1 MSKDYR
7 DTLNLPQTD
16 LSMKA
21 GLAKKEPELLS
32 YWDSIDLYSKIL
44 QSYLQSK
51 VTIKCNNK
59 VLKTG
64 KLTLFNIKQYFIR
77 FYIETDKKTNKVL
90 ELPYPFLMNV
100 DDGMCTLNYKLTSL
114 CNNHSEMVNALR
126 SVGKSNANKIY
137 DNIVSI
143 IPLN

>member
-1 MSKDYR
+1 M
-7 DTLNLPQTD
+7 NI
-16 LSMKA
+16 
-21 GLAKKEPELLS
+21 EP
-32 YWDSIDLYSKIL
+32 YTKML

-51 VTIKCNNK
+51 IIIKSNNK

-77 FYIETDKKTNKVL
+77 FYIETDKKANKVL
-90 ELPYPFLMNV
+90 ELPYPFLMEIENS
-100 DDGMCTLNYKLTSL
+100 GSCTLNYKLTAL
-114 CNNHSEMVNALR
+114 CNNHLQTVNVLR
-126 SVGKSNANKIY
+126 GVNKNNSNKIY

>member
-1 MSKDYR
+1 M
-7 DTLNLPQTD
+7 N
-16 LSMKA
+16 
-21 GLAKKEPELLS
+21 
-32 YWDSIDLYSKIL
+32 IDLYSKIL

>member
-1 MSKDYR
+1 M
-7 DTLNLPQTD
+7 NI
-16 LSMKA
+16 
-21 GLAKKEPELLS
+21 EL
-32 YWDSIDLYSKIL
+32 YTKIL

-77 FYIETDKKTNKVL
+77 FYIETDKKTSKIL
-90 ELPYPFLMNV
+90 ELPYPFLIENT
-100 DDGMCTLNYKLTSL
+100 D
-114 CNNHSEMVNALR
+114 NNHLATVNALR
-126 SVGKSNANKIY
+126 AINKSTSSKVY
-137 DNIVSI
+137 DNVVSI

>member
-1 MSKDYR
+1 M
-7 DTLNLPQTD
+7 NI
-16 LSMKA
+16 
-21 GLAKKEPELLS
+21 E
-32 YWDSIDLYSKIL
+32 LYSKIL

-114 CNNHSEMVNALR
+114 CNNHYETVNALR
-126 SVGKSNANKIY
+126 GINKSSANKIY
-137 DNIVSI
+137 DNIVNI

>member
-1 MSKDYR
+1 M
-7 DTLNLPQTD
+7 NI
-16 LSMKA
+16 
-21 GLAKKEPELLS
+21 EL
-32 YWDSIDLYSKIL
+32 YTKIL

-77 FYIETDKKTNKVL
+77 FNIETDKKTSKVL
-90 ELPYPFLMNV
+90 ELPYPFRV
-100 DDGMCTLNYKLTSL
+100 ESKDGICTLNYKLSSL
-114 CNNHSEMVNALR
+114 CNNHVATVNLLR
-126 SVGKSNANKIY
+126 GINKNNANKIY
-137 DNIVSI
+137 DNVVSI

>member
-1 MSKDYR
+1 M
-7 DTLNLPQTD
+7 NI
-16 LSMKA
+16 
-21 GLAKKEPELLS
+21 EL
-32 YWDSIDLYSKIL
+32 YTKIL

-77 FYIETDKKTNKVL
+77 FYIETDKKTSKVL
-90 ELPYPFLMNV
+90 ELPYPFCVESN
-100 DDGMCTLNYKLTSL
+100 DGICTLNYKLSSL
-114 CNNHSEMVNALR
+114 CNNHIATVNSLR
-126 SVGKSNANKIY
+126 GINKNSANKIY
-137 DNIVSI
+137 DNVVSI